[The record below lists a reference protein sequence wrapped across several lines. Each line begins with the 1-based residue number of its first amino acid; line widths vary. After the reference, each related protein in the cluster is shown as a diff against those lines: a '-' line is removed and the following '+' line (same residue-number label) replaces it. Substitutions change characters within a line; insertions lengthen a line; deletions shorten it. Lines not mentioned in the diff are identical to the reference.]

1 MTFERSTDYA
11 LIREILTDPRAWR
24 QMKPESEA
32 ADFEVV
38 PRVGLEFIL
47 ARADDGAPAAVFVI
61 AGGVEVHFCFAVACW
76 GHSEPIARAFIAWC
90 WANTLYKHLLGP
102 VPHHN
107 RLALRLAK
115 RVGFTEY
122 AATETLTLLEIR
134 KP

>member
-24 QMKPESEA
+24 RMRADSEA
-32 ADFEVV
+32 VDFEVG
-38 PRVGLEFIL
+38 PRAGLEFIL
-47 ARADDGAPAAVFVI
+47 ARADDGAPAAVFLI
-61 AGGVEVHFCFAVACW
+61 AGGVEVHFCFVTAFW
-76 GHSEPIARAFIAWC
+76 GRSEPVARAFIAWC
-90 WANTLYKHLLGP
+90 WANTLYKRLLGP

-122 AATETLTLLEIR
+122 AVQGDLVLLEIR